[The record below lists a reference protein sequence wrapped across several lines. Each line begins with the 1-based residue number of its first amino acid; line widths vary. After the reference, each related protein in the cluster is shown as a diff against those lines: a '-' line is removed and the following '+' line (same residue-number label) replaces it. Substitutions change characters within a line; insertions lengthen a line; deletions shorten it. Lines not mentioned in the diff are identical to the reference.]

1 MSGKPIRVRLYG
13 RLAKEFGDEFE
24 FYVDTPAAAI
34 RMLEANFQGR
44 FYKHLKRGY
53 YHLVKGPE
61 FDTGVG
67 LTEDHIGLQGFAGE
81 TVHLMPVMQ
90 GAGSNKGLFA
100 VIIGVV
106 LIGAAIIL
114 SGGTL
119 AAPLAGLITAS
130 GGLTLYGTAA
140 VIGVSLALGGISALL
155 APTPDTKSFADREED
170 KAKPGRLF
178 NGPVNTV
185 QPGNCVPLVYGRC
198 RVGSAVVS
206 AGITVKDKST

>member
-1 MSGKPIRVRLYG
+1 MSGKPLRVRLYG

-34 RMLEANFQGR
+34 RMLEANFHGR

-53 YHLVKGPE
+53 YHLVKGSE

-67 LTEDHIGLQGFAGE
+67 LTEDHVGLQGFAGE
-81 TVHLMPVMQ
+81 TLHLMPVMQ
-90 GAGSNKGLFA
+90 GGGSNKGIFA
-100 VIIGVV
+100 IIIGVV
-106 LIGAAIIL
+106 LIGAAILI
-114 SGGTL
+114 SGGSL
-119 AAPLAGLITAS
+119 AAPLFALGAMEFGSLAAITAS
-130 GGLTLYGTAA
+130 VGFA
-140 VIGVSLALGGISALL
+140 LALGGVASLL
-155 APTPDTKSFADREED
+155 APTPDTKSFGDREED

-185 QPGNCVPLVYGRC
+185 QPGNCVPLIYGRC

-206 AGITVKDKST
+206 AGITVKDKS